1 MKKIFITCAAILALF
16 SSCTS
21 VLDKE
26 DLSSISEDK
35 VWVDKTLTTAFLN
48 ALYVSIPSWDTAV
61 ADATDEATG
70 GGNWTQGT
78 TTPDNM
84 SDTKDSAP
92 TWYWPYSD
100 IRNCNIF
107 IQNAQNPEV
116 CTIDRE
122 LADLRS
128 PFHSCLPLFRN
139 GQTLRWCPTDHY
151 PARNDGR
158 PLCET

>member
-61 ADATDEATG
+61 ADATDD
-70 GGNWTQGT
+70 T
-78 TTPDNM
+78 TT
-84 SDTKDSAP
+84 
-92 TWYWPYSD
+92 
-100 IRNCNIF
+100 
-107 IQNAQNPEV
+107 
-116 CTIDRE
+116 E
-122 LADLRS
+122 LHAAEAAFRDQRQQI
-128 PFHSCLPLFRN
+128 LPLYKQVMDWYR
-139 GQTLRWCPTDHY
+139 
-151 PARNDGR
+151 
-158 PLCET
+158 

>member
-61 ADATDEATG
+61 AD
-70 GGNWTQGT
+70 
-78 TTPDNM
+78 
-84 SDTKDSAP
+84 
-92 TWYWPYSD
+92 
-100 IRNCNIF
+100 R
-107 IQNAQNPEV
+107 
-116 CTIDRE
+116 
-122 LADLRS
+122 RS
-128 PFHSCLPLFRN
+128 
-139 GQTLRWCPTDHY
+139 
-151 PARNDGR
+151 DGR
-158 PLCET
+158 RQLDTGNHHTGQYE

>member
-61 ADATDEATG
+61 ADATDDTTAELHAAEAAFRD
-70 GGNWTQGT
+70 QRQQ
-78 TTPDNM
+78 
-84 SDTKDSAP
+84 
-92 TWYWPYSD
+92 
-100 IRNCNIF
+100 I
-107 IQNAQNPEV
+107 
-116 CTIDRE
+116 
-122 LADLRS
+122 
-128 PFHSCLPLFRN
+128 LPLYKQVMDWYR
-139 GQTLRWCPTDHY
+139 
-151 PARNDGR
+151 
-158 PLCET
+158 

>member
-1 MKKIFITCAAILALF
+1 MKKIFITCAAILAFF

-48 ALYVSIPSWDTAV
+48 ALNVSIPSWDTAV

-122 LADLRS
+122 LADRLRS
-128 PFHSCLPLFRN
+128 ARGVLQGSLSLTPIQRDEASR
-139 GQTLRWCPTDHY
+139 DHHHHHGA
-151 PARNDGR
+151 PA
-158 PLCET
+158 